1 MLDRADAAIWYSLTP
16 FRRIERSFLEGR
28 GVSGSER
35 DVPVTLHRCSLTG
48 FKSRFHPCWRVESA
62 LRDQGIEYTRVTQ
75 MGVPKSR
82 RTAVIAGTG
91 QKKFPAIEFEDGTWY
106 RAESNDMAARI
117 RAGHLFDTD

>member
-1 MLDRADAAIWYSLTP
+1 MQRSGIRSRPSVESSGRSWRVEAYPDR
-16 FRRIERSFLEGR
+16 
-28 GVSGSER
+28 R

-82 RTAVIAGTG
+82 RTALIAGTG